1 MKKIRPAIFAMLL
14 LIMVM
19 SVTACGSNN
28 SNTQSSTGASQ
39 NSSSAAT
46 STSTSSQETT
56 GMETSSTHLD
66 EVGILSKAGG
76 VEKYRFVVFIGDCTY
91 FTQVLHGYRLTSCG
105 IVGNGARQCTEQSA
119 L

>member
-46 STSTSSQETT
+46 STSASSQETT
-56 GMETSSTHLD
+56 GMETSSMETEGD
-66 EVGILSKAGG
+66 GIIDGLMNDVDK
-76 VEKYRFVVFIGDCTY
+76 
-91 FTQVLHGYRLTSCG
+91 
-105 IVGNGARQCTEQSA
+105 GARDVKDGVNDITGESNTVNESGTNNTTESR
-119 L
+119 

>member
-56 GMETSSTHLD
+56 GMETSSMETEGD
-66 EVGILSKAGG
+66 GIIDGLMNDVEKGANYVKGG
-76 VEKYRFVVFIGDCTY
+76 VDDITGESNTVNESGTNN
-91 FTQVLHGYRLTSCG
+91 TTE
-105 IVGNGARQCTEQSA
+105 AR
-119 L
+119 